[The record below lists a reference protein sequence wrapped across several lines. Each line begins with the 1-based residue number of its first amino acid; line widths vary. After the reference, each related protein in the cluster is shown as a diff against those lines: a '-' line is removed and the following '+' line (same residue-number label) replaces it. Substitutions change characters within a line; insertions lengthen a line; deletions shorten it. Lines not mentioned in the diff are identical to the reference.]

1 MDPSSPESPP
11 TEGPPRIVSI
21 GGGRAGVGK
30 TLMAANLGIYLA
42 QVGKRVVVVD
52 ADVGGANLHT
62 LVGIPRPRLPLSAV
76 MRSRLHSLDE
86 ALVDTAI
93 PGLQLLS
100 GGGDSYGVANLRPGD
115 KALLVHEIRRLPV
128 DYVIVDLGAGC
139 SFSALD
145 LFLLADIQVVVVV
158 PEPTSIETT
167 YRFVRSCFVRR
178 AKAAFAGDRDRQK
191 LIERAAISAPEGIP
205 NPIELRD
212 LVVHEDPE
220 MAPRLDEELGLFR
233 PLLTV
238 NQTRLRSDLE
248 LGNDLRIAVARRMG
262 IALESLGHI
271 EYDDAAWIAVRH
283 GKPLLVESPGA
294 KSAKNLER
302 IVRRILTLE
311 AAHAR
316 RPGPRPKRVNALNH
330 YEVLETEPG
339 ASEEEIRRAYRR
351 MRELFS
357 SDSLAMYA
365 LYDDERLAA
374 AQARLT
380 EAYDTL
386 IDPSRR
392 KPYDLGIFPDGN
404 PAVPDADEARALA
417 DAGAPR
423 PPLPDLGNDTE
434 YTGALLHQV
443 RMARGVDLRDVTA
456 RTKIS
461 AVYLRAIEAEDF
473 AALPAVVYVRG
484 FVTELAKV
492 LHLDPPQVAK
502 TFVRRFR
509 QFLERAGRAEDGEG

>member
-1 MDPSSPESPP
+1 MEPSLPS
-11 TEGPPRIVSI
+11 GPLGDGAPRIVSV

-30 TLMAANLGIYLA
+30 TLLAANLGIYLA
-42 QVGKRVVVVD
+42 QIGKRVVVVD

-76 MRSRLHSLDE
+76 VRARKHSLEE
-86 ALVDTAI
+86 ALVDTTI

-115 KALLVHEIRRLPV
+115 KALLVQEIRRLPV
-128 DYVIVDLGAGC
+128 EYVILDLGAGC

-145 LFLLADIQVVVVV
+145 LFLLADIQIVVVV

-167 YRFVRSCFVRR
+167 YRFLRSCFVRR
-178 AKAAFAGDRDRQK
+178 AKTAFAGDRERQK
-191 LIERAAISAPEGIP
+191 LIERAASSAPEGIP

-233 PLLTV
+233 PLATV

-311 AAHAR
+311 AAYAR
-316 RPGPRPKRVNALNH
+316 RPSARPKRVNALNH

-357 SDSLAMYA
+357 SDSLAMYS
-365 LYDDERLAA
+365 LYDDERLAVA
-374 AQARLT
+374 LARLT

-392 KPYDLGIFPDGN
+392 KPYDLGIFPDGH
-404 PAVPDADEARALA
+404 PSVPDADELRAA
-417 DAGAPR
+417 MDAAGPR
-423 PPLPDLGNDTE
+423 PPLPEIGTE
-434 YTGALLHQV
+434 TDFSGELLRQV
-443 RMARGVDLRDVTA
+443 RLARGIDLRDVTA

-461 AVYLRAIEAEDF
+461 TAYLRAIESEDF
-473 AALPAVVYVRG
+473 GALPAIVYVRG
-484 FVTELAKV
+484 FVTELAKI

-509 QFLERAGRAEDGEG
+509 QYLQQAGRAEDGEG